1 MNNTVK
7 TVAGIIALAAVGMA
21 FAAGWNKYQDYRQ
34 KELAEALTVKDREFA
49 FEQLSEMARK
59 LAEKPYVAP
68 ADNLP
73 DELKKLN
80 YDQYRDIRFSRE
92 NGPWYGKKLPFEIQF
107 FHPGALFLTPVAVNE
122 IVNGK
127 IHPLKYST
135 AYFDYGKNSLD
146 TNKLTDIGYA
156 GFRLHS
162 PLNTR
167 RYYDELIS
175 FLGASYFRALGRH
188 LKYGLSARG
197 LAIDTAVE
205 TGEEF
210 PIFREFWI
218 VRPKRKDKTV
228 TVYALLDSPSAAGIY
243 TFVITPGE
251 STVMDVDARIFP
263 RKEINKLGIAPL
275 TSMYLFGENT
285 KNKFDDHRP
294 EVHDSD
300 GLLVLN
306 GNSEWLWRPLDNSE
320 YLRISAF
327 VDENPKGFGLLQRDR
342 NAAHFASDNA
352 ALNAVWELCRY
363 SIEATSAF
371 GIYIDGDRER
381 IPYEADAI
389 INQLGHYAVDREY
402 AMARRSSEY
411 LLQHPTWPTEW
422 IMQALI
428 IAWNDYLYTG
438 DLRSIEANYET
449 LAARTLRSLRR
460 NNGLISTRAGDEIK
474 TDTFRRSIRFNG
486 DISDIVDWP
495 RGSEDDNYAFTDYN
509 TVVNAF
515 HYRAMQLLGRMA
527 ETLGRHDEAHV
538 IADYCSSFRDT
549 FNAALFDTA
558 TGTYRDGIGTDHRS
572 LHANI
577 FPLAFGLVPEK
588 CRQGV
593 VDYIRS
599 RGMACSVY
607 AAQFLMDGLYDAA
620 EADYALHLLTKDD
633 LRSWRNMLRAGAT
646 ITFEAWDNS
655 FKPNQDWNHAWG
667 AAPADIIPMRLVGVR
682 PTTPAAATIEVRP
695 QTASLR
701 HVTADVPT
709 IRGTVEVDIDNTSDT
724 YRLRVRIPANTDARI
739 LLPAPDYK
747 YTLRR
752 DGRRIRPRKSGD
764 TAFIYA
770 GTVPSGEYVFTVK
783 RAE

>member
-1 MNNTVK
+1 MK
-7 TVAGIIALAAVGMA
+7 PCAILAALLLL
-21 FAAGWNKYQDYRQ
+21 AA
-34 KELAEALTVKDREFA
+34 
-49 FEQLSEMARK
+49 
-59 LAEKPYVAP
+59 
-68 ADNLP
+68 
-73 DELKKLN
+73 
-80 YDQYRDIRFSRE
+80 
-92 NGPWYGKKLPFEIQF
+92 
-107 FHPGALFLTPVAVNE
+107 
-122 IVNGK
+122 
-127 IHPLKYST
+127 
-135 AYFDYGKNSLD
+135 
-146 TNKLTDIGYA
+146 
-156 GFRLHS
+156 
-162 PLNTR
+162 
-167 RYYDELIS
+167 
-175 FLGASYFRALGRH
+175 
-188 LKYGLSARG
+188 
-197 LAIDTAVE
+197 
-205 TGEEF
+205 
-210 PIFREFWI
+210 
-218 VRPKRKDKTV
+218 
-228 TVYALLDSPSAAGIY
+228 PSAATASTAPASIDKDIRCSGNRPTGLMTDLVTDAHMVY
-243 TFVITPGE
+243 RDGLPTGE
-251 STVMDVDARIFP
+251 SVDGLSKEEVASRTFAAIRSSRPTFGWIVPDCGRATHQKAYRIILADNAADARARRGNVWDSGTVRSAQSVAVPYGGSDLQPDRLYFWSVQVTTDTGGTGAWS
-263 RKEINKLGIAPL
+263 EIQPFRTAGELEPYAPSYRPQVRHADHASRIERLDAETTLLDFGRASFGSLRASL
-275 TSMYLFGENT
+275 TS
-285 KNKFDDHRP
+285 
-294 EVHDSD
+294 
-300 GLLVLN
+300 
-306 GNSEWLWRPLDNSE
+306 
-320 YLRISAF
+320 
-327 VDENPKGFGLLQRDR
+327 PKGGDTVYVAIGEAMKDGRIDNRPPGTVRYYRYPVVLKQGRHTYDIVPDHDRRNTGPQAVLMPDYIGEVAPFRYCQIEKYTGGISSGDVVRLTATYPFDR

-460 NNGLISTRAGDEIK
+460 DNGLISTRAGDETK

-495 RGSEDDNYAFTDYN
+495 RGSEDDNYVFTDYN

-577 FPLAFGLVPEK
+577 FPLAFGLVPEER
-588 CRQGV
+588 RQGV

-682 PTTPAAATIEVRP
+682 PTAPAAAAIEVRP
-695 QTASLR
+695 QTSSLR

-709 IRGTVEVDIDNTSDT
+709 IRGTVEVDIDNTGDT

-739 LLPAPDYK
+739 LLPAPGHK

-752 DGRRIRPRKSGD
+752 DGRRIRPRRSGG
-764 TAFIYA
+764 TAFIDA
-770 GTVPSGEYVFTVK
+770 GTVPSGEYVFTVE